1 MDDYDEFSEDDF
13 DTLID
18 GGDIYEDE
26 TPKKIIESD
35 DISSENKVV
44 ITKNTMDV
52 YKPKITRKI
61 MSIYE
66 FVGVITKLADYLYH
80 LDDLTGIIE
89 DQDSYTY
96 INHVELAWALLRD
109 KKYDAILNRYVE
121 QVNFSE
127 LDINPHWIE
136 VIEHDFKLHAQS
148 FEEDV
153 LGPLEL
159 IKILNK

>member
-13 DTLID
+13 ENSLID
-18 GGDIYEDE
+18 GGEIYEDE
-26 TPKKIIESD
+26 TPKKVIDNDEIP
-35 DISSENKVV
+35 SENKVV

-80 LDDLTGIIE
+80 LDDLSGIIE

-96 INHVELAWALLRD
+96 INHVELAWKLLRD
-109 KKYDAILNRYVE
+109 KKYDAILNRYIE

-148 FEEDV
+148 S
-153 LGPLEL
+153 
-159 IKILNK
+159 KR